1 MVTTIRN
8 VCIAVCVFAMMAAA
22 EAFTPQPA
30 SAVFRIVGQDPTSPV
45 ATGEHA
51 FISAGGGGSSW
62 NSIVDP
68 ERLDGDA
75 RPWAASIVNVIGS
88 QGACDLFLYNIPPQN
103 PPPDFHIIEQSFLQ
117 SFITSH
123 PDILNIN
130 AGDQLDIFG
139 NADHRRTFHFRLYAL
154 QEQCDDL
161 TALAIATCIK
171 WRVTTDG
178 VIHASPRF
186 GIVNVE
192 SLFWMEGVLSQ
203 PAHTVSLIANPANLY
218 WNNSIATDG
227 IYLNR
232 NDTVAYTRNNIPVT
246 LPCTASGGL
255 IDTANPNGLGLSV
268 AKAVFTGAGGLQ
280 LSNRTYNL
288 PRDPLQTDIN
298 FDGVYNDESSDA
310 DLDRGVVQIR
320 RSIQPRSLRQDTTID
335 FGPWQWDFDG
345 DGKGDDLTLAIAT
358 ESPFDQ
364 LISSNSAIS
373 RLGDP
378 DATTQQLEDSL
389 RDFPGA
395 RFTFEQHGVYDL
407 GVWVDRT
414 LRAATDRRGMG
425 SVLKLRVTDT
435 YTWTERWPTTLIY
448 QHIGNRSGPTQTGW
462 AYNDR
467 CSAAAGS
474 SCDSA
479 TNVRNLMGAESWN
492 GPATRD
498 DSYWDQ
504 DAIDCPDESPPGETC
519 YGPRYYVE
527 KIYTYTVAR
536 DCQPSTYYYYPDTGS
551 GSGHS
556 LCGYGNWWDE
566 YQHTFHAYWA
576 CVADIPNPDITDH
589 DWYNPRGGSRRT
601 SIGADITPNQPSLG
615 FCEATHTYPY
625 TRAPLVSKNLP
636 KQNLSTVLKAYEYH
650 NVQGDRYHTRPGNPR
665 YDPQLPTLDM
675 TDPGTNNVRLGYPVK
690 RRFPVLVDER

>member
-1 MVTTIRN
+1 M
-8 VCIAVCVFAMMAAA
+8 AVCVFALMAAA
-22 EAFTPQPA
+22 GAFTPQPA
-30 SAVFRIVGQDPTSPV
+30 SAVFRVVGQHPENPV
-45 ATGEHA
+45 ATGEHT
-51 FISAGGGGSSW
+51 FISSGGGNASW
-62 NSIVDP
+62 DP
-68 ERLDGDA
+68 VEDPVRLDGDA
-75 RPWAASIVNVIGS
+75 RPWAASIVNVLGD
-88 QGACDLFLYNIPPQN
+88 QGACDLFLYNIPPPN
-103 PPPDFHIIEQSFLQ
+103 PPPNFHVVEQSFLT
-117 SFITSH
+117 SFITS
-123 PDILNIN
+123 PPEI
-130 AGDQLDIFG
+130 LDITAG
-139 NADHRRTFHFRLYAL
+139 QNLDIGSNADHRRTFQFRIYAL
-154 QEQCDDL
+154 REQCNDL
-161 TALAIATCIK
+161 TALTIATCIK

-178 VIHASPRF
+178 AIHASPRF

-203 PAHTVSLIANPANLY
+203 PHYSVLLTADPANLY
-218 WNNSIATDG
+218 WNNQIASDG
-227 IYLNR
+227 IYLNA
-232 NDTVAYTRNNIPVT
+232 NEEVTYTRNNNEVKI
-246 LPCTASGGL
+246 PCTASGGL
-255 IDTANPNGLGLSV
+255 IDTTHPNGLALSL
-268 AKAVFTGAGGLQ
+268 AKTIFAGANGLQ
-280 LSNRTYNL
+280 LSTSTYNL
-288 PRDPLQTDIN
+288 PVDPVQNDVN
-298 FDGVYNDESSDA
+298 SDGVYNDESSDV
-310 DLDRGVVQIR
+310 DINRGVVQIT
-320 RSIQPRSLRQDTTID
+320 RSIQPQSLRQQTTID

-345 DGKGDDLTLAIAT
+345 DGKGDDLTLTVAPA
-358 ESPFDQ
+358 SPFDQ
-364 LISSNSAIS
+364 LIASDDAIGG
-373 RLGDP
+373 LGDTS
-378 DATTQQLEDSL
+378 ATTQDLEDAI
-389 RDFPGA
+389 RTFPGA
-395 RFTFEQHGVYDL
+395 RSTFEKHGIYNL

-414 LRAATDRRGMG
+414 LRAATDSGGMG

-462 AYNDR
+462 AYNGR

-498 DSYWDQ
+498 DSYWDK
-504 DAIDCPDESPPGETC
+504 DTIDCPSTSPPGETC
-519 YGPRYYVE
+519 YGPQYYVHN
-527 KIYTYTVAR
+527 IYTYTVAR
-536 DCQPSTYYYYPDTGS
+536 DCQPDTYYYYPDTGS

-576 CVADIPNPDITDH
+576 CVADIPSPDITDH
-589 DWYNPRGGSRRT
+589 GWYNPRGGSRRT